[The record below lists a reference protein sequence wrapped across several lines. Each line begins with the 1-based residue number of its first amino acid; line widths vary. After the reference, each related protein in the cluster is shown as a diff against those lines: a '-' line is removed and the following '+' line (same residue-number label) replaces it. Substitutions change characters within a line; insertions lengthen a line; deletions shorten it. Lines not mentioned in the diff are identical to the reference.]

1 MGPFQISGGVQ
12 LTSEQKSIRKLRGRL
27 FETACLVSTFIGLFV
42 LAFLLYDTWIRGH
55 AWLNMD
61 FLNNFPSRFPEK
73 AGIKS
78 ALWGT
83 VYLVSFVAVVSIPI
97 GIGAAIYLEGYA
109 RKNRVSKIIDISIS
123 NLAGVPSIIYGILGL
138 ALFVRALDLGRSI
151 LSGALTMSLLV
162 LPIIIIT
169 SREAIKA
176 VPFTIQEASYALGA
190 TKWQTLRN
198 QVLPAAFPWII
209 TGCILTLS
217 RAIGETAPLIM
228 LGALTYVAFVPES
241 LMDPFT
247 VLPIQIFN
255 WTSRPQ
261 EAFRHIAA
269 AGIIVLLVV
278 LLSMNAVALVIRN
291 KYQKRLKW

>member
-12 LTSEQKSIRKLRGRL
+12 LTSEQKSLRKLRGRL
-27 FETACLVSTFIGLFV
+27 FEIACLVSTFIGLFV
-42 LAFLLYDTWIRGH
+42 LAFLLYDTWMRGH

-83 VYLVSFVAVVSIPI
+83 VYLVGFVAVVSIPI

-109 RKNRVSKIIDISIS
+109 RKNQVSKIIDISIS

-190 TKWQTLRN
+190 TKWQTIRN

-241 LMDPFT
+241 PMDPFT

-261 EAFRHIAA
+261 EAFRHVAA